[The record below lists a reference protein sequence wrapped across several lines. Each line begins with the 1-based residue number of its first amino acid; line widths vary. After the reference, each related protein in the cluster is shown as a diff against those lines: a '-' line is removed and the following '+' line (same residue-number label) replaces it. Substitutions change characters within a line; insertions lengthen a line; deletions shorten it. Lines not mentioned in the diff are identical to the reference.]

1 MTDAKKDETPLY
13 AGFLGS
19 WILDTSSCEFE
30 QSEAPQAGSYQ
41 IVEQAAL
48 SGTSGT
54 DAQAISLLFRTRWID
69 ADGTT
74 QSAEFSGIPDGAP
87 VPFNGGDLADALSV
101 SVVSRRELNSA
112 AFYKGQE
119 RMTVS
124 RQLDDSGGGLRI
136 IQAVK
141 LPNGEQPTNISIYRR
156 AH

>member
-30 QSEAPQAGSYQ
+30 QGDAPQAGTAGG
-41 IVEQAAL
+41 IA
-48 SGTSGT
+48 
-54 DAQAISLLFRTRWID
+54 SLLFRTQWVD
-69 ADGTT
+69 SEGEA
-74 QSAEFSGIPDGAP
+74 QSAEFSGIPDGKP

-101 SVVSRRELNSA
+101 TAVSRRELNSA
-112 AFYKGQE
+112 AFYKEHE

-124 RQLDDSGGGLRI
+124 RQLDDTGGALRL

-141 LPNGEQPTNISIYRR
+141 LPSGEQPTNISIYRR

>member
-1 MTDAKKDETPLY
+1 MTDTKKDETPLY

-30 QSEAPQAGSYQ
+30 QGDAPQAGSYS
-41 IVEQAAL
+41 IVEQAPL
-48 SGTSGT
+48 SGSS
-54 DAQAISLLFRTRWID
+54 AQSISLMFRTQWID
-69 ADGTT
+69 SEGTS
-74 QSAEFSGIPDGAP
+74 QSAEFSGIPDGEP

-101 SVVSRRELNSA
+101 TIVSRRELNSA
-112 AFYKGQE
+112 AFYKGHE

-124 RQLDDSGGGLRI
+124 RQLDDTGGALRL

-141 LPNGEQPTNISIYRR
+141 LPNGEKPTNISIYRR

>member
-30 QSEAPQAGSYQ
+30 QGDAPQAGSYH
-41 IVEQAAL
+41 IVEQA
-48 SGTSGT
+48 GTAGGT
-54 DAQAISLLFRTRWID
+54 TSLLFRTQWVD
-69 ADGTT
+69 SEGEA
-74 QSAEFSGIPDGAP
+74 QSAEFSGIPDGKP

-101 SVVSRRELNSA
+101 TAVSRRELNSA
-112 AFYKGQE
+112 AFYKEHE

-124 RQLDDSGGGLRI
+124 RQLDDTGGALRL

-141 LPNGEQPTNISIYRR
+141 LPSGEQPTNISIYRR

>member
-30 QSEAPQAGSYQ
+30 QGDAPQAGSYH
-41 IVEQAAL
+41 IVEQA
-48 SGTSGT
+48 GTAGGI
-54 DAQAISLLFRTRWID
+54 ASLLFRTQWVD
-69 ADGTT
+69 SEGEA
-74 QSAEFSGIPDGAP
+74 QSAEFSGIPDGKP

-101 SVVSRRELNSA
+101 TAVSRRELNSA
-112 AFYKGQE
+112 AFYKEHE

-124 RQLDDSGGGLRI
+124 RQLDDTGGALRL

-141 LPNGEQPTNISIYRR
+141 LPSGEQPTNISIYRR

>member
-1 MTDAKKDETPLY
+1 MTDAKKNETPLY

-30 QSEAPQAGSYQ
+30 QGDAPQAGSYH
-41 IVEQAAL
+41 ISEQALPA
-48 SGTSGT
+48 GTSSAKPHAT
-54 DAQAISLLFRTRWID
+54 SLLFRSQWID
-69 ADGTT
+69 SEGAS
-74 QSAEFSGIPDGAP
+74 QSAEFSGIPDGTP
-87 VPFNGGDLADALSV
+87 SPFNGGDLADTLSI

-112 AFYKGQE
+112 AFYKGNE

-124 RQLDDSGGGLRI
+124 RQLDDTGGALRL